1 LVPPLITNFLVNSV
15 IPRTEIDQLVVCAL
29 ALVVSA
35 VAMSG
40 LAGHEGLVMLRLEG
54 LVDFKLQAALIDRL
68 AQAARRAVRA
78 YTTGDLVDR
87 AMRLDAIRRILT
99 GRTLRGFMSLL
110 YCIFSVGLMFYYD
123 LKLGAIALLLTL
135 VRAVAII
142 GSSAIRIYFENK
154 HFNLQART
162 GGLVLQLIAG
172 VGKLRVAN
180 ATGRA
185 LALWSRRF
193 AEQKGYFIASQ
204 RVANVL
210 GVFETV
216 IPRLRP

>member
-1 LVPPLITNFLVNSV
+1 
-15 IPRTEIDQLVVCAL
+15 
-29 ALVVSA
+29 
-35 VAMSG
+35 
-40 LAGHEGLVMLRLEG
+40 
-54 LVDFKLQAALIDRL
+54 
-68 AQAARRAVRA
+68 
-78 YTTGDLVDR
+78 
-87 AMRLDAIRRILT
+87 
-99 GRTLRGFMSLL
+99 MSLL

-154 HFNLQART
+154 HFNLQGRT

-193 AEQKGYFIASQ
+193 RGAEGLLHRVPAGRQRAGRVRNGYPTIATLIIFALAAYFDSKLLARSRRVSRFNTAFARPWARSEPGRERQ
-204 RVANVL
+204 R
-210 GVFETV
+210 
-216 IPRLRP
+216 IPRCHSASDPPEAADFVDGRNSR